1 MNAAL
6 LSLLLVLP
14 LASPS
19 APKAACDCAVT
30 GVCTCGPAC
39 DCCSLTQ
46 AKLPQPKGE
55 PIPAPKSTVPNSP
68 QVVGVVVYA
77 GPLSGFHARRAD
89 RLAMRASRHA
99 ALAAPVVVLVGP
111 PAACG
116 K

>member
-19 APKAACDCAVT
+19 AAPQACDCAVT
-30 GVCTCGPAC
+30 GICTCGPAC
-39 DCCSLTQ
+39 DCCSLVQ
-46 AKLPQPKGE
+46 DKLPQPKGE
-55 PIPAPKSTVPNSP
+55 PIPAPKAQPNSP

-77 GPLSGFHARRAD
+77 APLSGFHSRRAD
-89 RLAMRASRHA
+89 RLAARANRHA
-99 ALAAPVVVLVGP
+99 MLAAPVVVLAVQ